1 MDLRVRNDLMLGSA
15 CASHANFGA
24 LPEILVI
31 NTERLARAPIRYTRG
46 RVRSPELREYARDYS
61 PALLRQLARAYSR
74 LSLAIKLALISAGHT
89 ASHS

>member
-1 MDLRVRNDLMLGSA
+1 MLGSA

-24 LPEILVI
+24 LAEILVI

-74 LSLAIKLALISAGHT
+74 LSFAMKLALIDAGQT